1 MSENTIPSFFFFLFS
16 FFLAV
21 PVSFQSLV
29 LISQLP
35 YVTFFHS
42 LLKIM
47 APEYFEKQEPC
58 LEAGQFDYL
67 SVCNY
72 LCNPVSAPCGPEE
85 LTTQSLVHT
94 FTVLSHPSY
103 IQFQHFYFYGTTY
116 QLGSRSAVLRLLS
129 LSDVIV
135 SLVGLLQSL
144 EKPVCC
150 TFNHKTCI
158 LYLFSGMSFLSSVQ
172 VLRTSRI
179 QQNEISLIWSDLKKM
194 FYLELR
200 NNLRC

>member
-1 MSENTIPSFFFFLFS
+1 MTAGIQRVKIRNKGPCRAYTSSSFGFDSQFLFAVFICSLGFNLLLDKMRDCRLTIFWHLSDKIKIKPLKKITYWWNVWKYNSLFFFFLFS

-67 SVCNY
+67 SVCNH

-103 IQFQHFYFYGTTY
+103 I
-116 QLGSRSAVLRLLS
+116 
-129 LSDVIV
+129 
-135 SLVGLLQSL
+135 
-144 EKPVCC
+144 
-150 TFNHKTCI
+150 
-158 LYLFSGMSFLSSVQ
+158 
-172 VLRTSRI
+172 
-179 QQNEISLIWSDLKKM
+179 
-194 FYLELR
+194 
-200 NNLRC
+200 

>member
-1 MSENTIPSFFFFLFS
+1 MSENTIPFFSS
-16 FFLAV
+16 FFLAL

-67 SVCNY
+67 SVCNH
-72 LCNPVSAPCGPEE
+72 LCNPVSALCGPEE
-85 LTTQSLVHT
+85 LTTQSLIHT

-116 QLGSRSAVLRLLS
+116 QLGSRSPVLRLLQKQNNQENQES
-129 LSDVIV
+129 IV
-135 SLVGLLQSL
+135 DKCVFT
-144 EKPVCC
+144 PVV
-150 TFNHKTCI
+150 
-158 LYLFSGMSFLSSVQ
+158 FSPFSSQ
-172 VLRTSRI
+172 
-179 QQNEISLIWSDLKKM
+179 
-194 FYLELR
+194 
-200 NNLRC
+200 